1 MREDTKKRIHEFQVK
16 TFGNVKNIEKAE
28 TLVDENEVIKYIA
41 PTNIITLSTSS
52 LKKETFPGVIILT
65 NNRIIFNFQMLN
77 NNHSEIFPVSEIRS
91 IESSGNS
98 LTGGHIIIH
107 TISKDFDF
115 LVTYKKDIIQNIQ
128 RTFDTVRTNATSKP
142 LQQVATTSEAD
153 ELAKFKNLLDQGIIT
168 EEEFAAK
175 KKQLLGL

>member
-1 MREDTKKRIHEFQVK
+1 
-16 TFGNVKNIEKAE
+16 
-28 TLVDENEVIKYIA
+28 
-41 PTNIITLSTSS
+41 
-52 LKKETFPGVIILT
+52 
-65 NNRIIFNFQMLN
+65 MLN

-91 IESSGNS
+91 IESSGNG

-115 LVTYKKDIIQNIQ
+115 LVTYKKDIIKNIRQ
-128 RTFDTVRTNATSKP
+128 TFDAVRVNATSKP
-142 LQQVATTSEAD
+142 LQQAAFISEAD
-153 ELAKFKNLLDQGIIT
+153 ELAKFKKLLDQGILT